1 MKNSITAP
9 ILFSLSLAAFA
20 CGGTPA
26 TDPDGVGSGEPDA
39 PIAMMDTST
48 VSSRPTWMLEDVQ
61 PESPRVGQTYG
72 LDTFGNK
79 TVVVVLLEGF

>member
-1 MKNSITAP
+1 MKHAISSLLI
-9 ILFSLSLAAFA
+9 SLSVAAFA
-20 CGGTPA
+20 CGGDPGS
-26 TDPDGVGSGEPDA
+26 DPDSIGTGEPDA
-39 PIAMMDTST
+39 PIAMMDTNMTST
-48 VSSRPTWMLEDVQ
+48 RPTWMLEDVQ